1 MSRACDA
8 CLTRTW
14 LLARLAGHIDLH
26 RDRVDSL
33 LELDATELITAI
45 AGARRPA
52 VERELERFE
61 PEAARR
67 RAAQAGLEQIC
78 RCDPD
83 YPRGLAQLTA
93 TPAVLHVSG
102 AAERFL
108 ALADRAAVAV
118 VGARRPS
125 QYGIDIAR
133 ALARGLAAAGVTVVS
148 GMALGIDSAAHRGAL
163 DAGGATIAVLAGAA
177 ERPYPVRARALH
189 RRIQTDGA
197 VLSELPPGADTR
209 RWMFPARN
217 RLIAALSALT
227 VVVEARPGSGALLT
241 AEHAA
246 RLGRPL
252 GAVPGRVTSP
262 LARGPHA
269 LLRDGALLI
278 EGAEDVFDGLFE
290 VGLAEVHPPAQ
301 RSLGPPAQPS
311 LGPPARVELEP
322 ELQSVLDAFAEGR
335 GVAEALAHA
344 GLDAD
349 RGLAALASLEL
360 AGRVRREPGGRYS
373 VLP

>member
-1 MSRACDA
+1 VSRACDA
-8 CLTRTW
+8 CLARTW

-33 LELDATELITAI
+33 LELDSCELITAL
-45 AGARRPA
+45 AGKRRA
-52 VERELERFE
+52 TVERELERFE
-61 PEAARR
+61 PDRARC
-67 RAAQAGLEQIC
+67 RAVQAGLEQIC
-78 RCDPD
+78 RCDPG
-83 YPRGLAQLTA
+83 YPRPLAQLPA
-93 TPAVLHVSG
+93 SPAVLHVTG

-108 ALADRAAVAV
+108 GLADRAAVAV
-118 VGARRPS
+118 VGTRRPS
-125 QYGIDIAR
+125 PYGIDVAR

-163 DAGGATIAVLAGAA
+163 DGGGGTIAVLAGAA

-189 RRIQTDGA
+189 RRIQADGA
-197 VLSELPPGADTR
+197 VVSELPPGVETR

-217 RLIAALSALT
+217 RVIAALSALT

-241 AEHAA
+241 AAHAA

-269 LLRDGALLI
+269 LLRDGAQLI
-278 EGAEDVFDGLFE
+278 EGAEDVFDGLFGAGRGDRE
-290 VGLAEVHPPAQ
+290 
-301 RSLGPPAQPS
+301 
-311 LGPPARVELEP
+311 PPARPSLEPPSRRELDP
-322 ELQSVLDAFAEGR
+322 ELQTLLDALAEGR
-335 GVAEALAHA
+335 GQAEALAHA

-360 AGRVRREPGGRYS
+360 AGRIRHEPGGHYS

>member
-8 CLTRTW
+8 CLARTW
-14 LLARLAGHIDLH
+14 LLARLTGHIDLH

-33 LELDATELITAI
+33 LELDPAELITAV
-45 AGARRPA
+45 AGARRPT

-61 PEAARR
+61 PDAARR
-67 RAAQAGLEQIC
+67 RAAEAGLEQIC

-83 YPRGLAQLTA
+83 YPRALAQLTA
-93 TPAVLHVSG
+93 PPAVVHVTG
-102 AAERFL
+102 ASKRFL

-133 ALARGLAAAGVTVVS
+133 ALGRGLAAAGVTVVS

-163 DAGGATIAVLAGAA
+163 DAGGATIAVLAGPA

-189 RRIQTDGA
+189 RRIQADGA
-197 VLSELPPGADTR
+197 ALSELPPGADTR

-269 LLRDGALLI
+269 LLRGGALLI

-290 VGLAEVHPPAQ
+290 AGLGEGRPPAQ
-301 RSLGPPAQPS
+301 AQ
-311 LGPPARVELEP
+311 LGPPARPQLEP
-322 ELQSVLDAFAEGR
+322 ELQSVLDALAEGR
-335 GVAEALAHA
+335 GAAEALAHA

-349 RGLAALASLEL
+349 RGLATLAALEL
-360 AGRVRREPGGRYS
+360 AGRIRHEPGARYS